1 MSTHVPLERW
11 REVDE
16 LFARALE
23 HPRELRGSFLAEACG
38 SDRALLETVSR
49 LIAASESAELDF
61 EAPAEALLRQVFS
74 GPPDESAAET
84 TVAPGDSIG
93 LYRLV
98 REIGH
103 GGMATVF
110 EAERS
115 YGTYAQ
121 RVAVKLLRSGVDG
134 AEIARRFHVEAQ
146 ILSRLAHPNI
156 ARLLDAGTTKDGQPY
171 LVMELVEGEPI
182 TDWADRHRLDVDA
195 RLELFAQVAD
205 AVGFAHTHLIV
216 HRDLKPSNVLVGHDG
231 RVKLLDFGIAKLLES
246 DGPGA
251 METRPTTRWMTP
263 GYASPEQILGRPVT
277 TATDV
282 HGLGLLLYELLAGR
296 RPFGDGTLHG
306 FDLDLAIC
314 EQPPTRL
321 SSAVS
326 ASTSVA
332 DARGTVPDRLR
343 RRLAGD
349 LDAIVAKSLRKEPE
363 ERYPSV
369 QGMAKDIERHRTGF
383 PVEARAG
390 LRAYG
395 ARKFVSRH
403 RVGVIATAVIATI
416 LVGASLTLWRQQLAT
431 AEARDHAATQAENAG
446 LVIDFLADVFRG
458 RNPEQG
464 PSDTLTARDLLAWGS
479 ERVDTEFADR
489 PALRAELLGVLGDAY
504 KNVGLIDEAVT
515 HHARSVELS
524 RSVYGNRSPE
534 VANRLIALSA
544 AHRTNRSSDQALP
557 AAGEALAIRRA
568 TVPER
573 DTAIATALVELAR
586 ARIAHN
592 EADSAEPLLREA
604 VEIYRMRAGRDDR
617 RHASALTDLAQVRRM
632 QGDPEHAARLY
643 EEAIPLLRASGDPDF
658 STQLNNHAYL
668 LRTISDYAGA
678 EALYREALEIVTT
691 GHGRGHPSASNVRNN
706 LASVLHEQGKSEE
719 VVAVLREGVAAASD
733 QWPDGH
739 WRVGAQHAALG
750 RALLRYRRFDD
761 AFVQLRRAHEIY
773 SRLLGERHVWT
784 YYLEAT
790 LAAGYIAS
798 GQPGQ
803 SLQYLDDFYRHRVED
818 RRAIADPAAEQ
829 AFLNLMQPFVYVL
842 QDLELDAE
850 AERFGALL
858 QANHGAGG
866 GDR

>member
-1 MSTHVPLERW
+1 MPTRVSLERW

-16 LFARALE
+16 LFAHALE
-23 HPRELRGSFLAEACG
+23 YPRELRGSFLAEACG
-38 SDRALLETVSR
+38 GDRALFDTVSS
-49 LIAASESAELDF
+49 LVAASESAEQEF
-61 EAPAEALLRQVFS
+61 EAPAEALLRQAFS
-74 GPPDESAAET
+74 GPPDDRTAAT
-84 TVAPGDSIG
+84 TLAPGDTIG
-93 LYRLV
+93 RYRLIRV
-98 REIGH
+98 IGH

-110 EAERS
+110 EAERVH
-115 YGTYAQ
+115 GTYEQ

-134 AEIARRFHVEAQ
+134 AEIARRFQVEAQ
-146 ILSRLAHPNI
+146 ILSRLVHPNI
-156 ARLLDAGTTKDGQPY
+156 ARLLDAGTTNDGQPY
-171 LVMELVEGEPI
+171 LVMELVDGEPI
-182 TDWADRHRLDVDA
+182 TNWADRHRLDVDA
-195 RLELFAQVAD
+195 RLDLFAQVSD

-216 HRDLKPSNVLVGHDG
+216 HRDLKPANVLVGHDG
-231 RVKLLDFGIAKLLES
+231 QVKLLDFGIAKLLEP
-246 DGPGA
+246 DGSAP

-296 RPFGDGTLHG
+296 RPFDDGTLLG

-314 EQPPTRL
+314 EQSPTRL
-321 SSAVS
+321 SAAVS
-326 ASTSVA
+326 ASPSIA

-349 LDAIVAKSLRKEPE
+349 LDAIVAKSLRKPPE
-363 ERYPSV
+363 ERYASV
-369 QGMAKDIERHRTGF
+369 RGMAKDIERHRTGF
-383 PVEARAG
+383 PVEAREG

-403 RVGVIATAVIATI
+403 RVGVIATAAIATI
-416 LVGASLTLWRQQLAT
+416 LIGSSLTLWRQQLAT
-431 AEARDHAATQAENAG
+431 AEARDQAATQAENAG

-464 PSDTLTARDLLAWGS
+464 PSDTLTARELLAWGS

-489 PALRAELLGVLGDAY
+489 PALRVALLDVLGNAY

-515 HHARSVELS
+515 HHARSVDVS

-534 VANRLIALSA
+534 VANRLIALSD
-544 AHRTNRSSDQALP
+544 AHRTNRSSAQAVP
-557 AAGEALAIRRA
+557 AAQEALTIRRA
-568 TVPER
+568 TVPAG
-573 DTAIATALVELAR
+573 DTAIASALVELAR
-586 ARIAHN
+586 ARIEHN
-592 EADSAEPLLREA
+592 EPDSAESLLREA
-604 VEIYRMRAGRDDR
+604 IGIYRAHAGRDDR

-632 QGDPEHAARLY
+632 QGEPEHAARLY

-668 LRTISDYAGA
+668 LRTLGDYARA
-678 EALYREALEIVTT
+678 EMLYREALEIITRL
-691 GHGRGHPSASNVRNN
+691 HGRGHPRASNVRNN
-706 LASVLHEQGKSEE
+706 LASVLHEQGKSED
-719 VVAVLREGVAAASD
+719 VVAVLREGVAAASV
-733 QWPDGH
+733 QWPGGH

-761 AFVQLRRAHEIY
+761 AFVHLRQAREIY
-773 SRLLGERHVWT
+773 GRLLGERHLWT
-784 YYLEAT
+784 HYLEAT

-803 SLQYLDDFYRHRVED
+803 SRQYLDDFYRHRVDE
-818 RRAIADPAAEQ
+818 RRAIASPAAEQ

-842 QDLELDAE
+842 RDLELNAE
-850 AERFGALL
+850 AERFGALV
-858 QANHGAGG
+858 QTSDPASGG
-866 GDR
+866 SR